1 MTEYSVMDVIDNFN
15 GLKFLLTDIQNARS
29 KLSEKFLIDFENNEK
44 NLEFFNLMD
53 SQLFSILTVSL
64 NRFEAFEKILLN
76 ILNPENTENEKPENN
91 PIQQKLI
98 EERQLIEQEKRNI
111 SIIDDEL
118 FNLEEKWTTEKRNK
132 LTQEWKEFLKQNNLL
147 PNDFTRVQYWFRN
160 HKSKDI
166 EFK

>member
-64 NRFEAFEKILLN
+64 NRFEVFEKILLN
-76 ILNPENTENEKPENN
+76 ILNPENTENENPENN
-91 PIQQKLI
+91 PTQQKLI
-98 EERQLIEQEKRNI
+98 EEV
-111 SIIDDEL
+111 
-118 FNLEEKWTTEKRNK
+118 LERYEG
-132 LTQEWKEFLKQNNLL
+132 KE
-147 PNDFTRVQYWFRN
+147 
-160 HKSKDI
+160 
-166 EFK
+166 